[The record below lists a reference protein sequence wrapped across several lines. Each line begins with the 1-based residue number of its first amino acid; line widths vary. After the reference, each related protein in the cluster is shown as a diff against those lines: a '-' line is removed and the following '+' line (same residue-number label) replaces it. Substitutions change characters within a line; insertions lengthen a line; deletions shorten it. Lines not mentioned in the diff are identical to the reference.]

1 MGRAPGVG
9 RGLPAARHQ
18 ITYIIT
24 TGVAQERVQSMMQE
38 RGAVQ
43 RGTDAAMVQRRPVVP
58 RQNGSSSLADV
69 LTVLLE
75 KGLVV
80 DAWVRLSVIGIEVL
94 TLEARVIVASVDT
107 YLRYAE
113 AIGQTALASPPA
125 AQQRE
130 RGGGEER
137 DRAQL
142 DEDEVLS
149 YLEEHPDGV
158 RLGELQ
164 AYFDAP
170 RREMRELLDD
180 LVEQETIRR
189 DEERRLYLPAG
200 NE

>member
-1 MGRAPGVG
+1 
-9 RGLPAARHQ
+9 
-18 ITYIIT
+18 
-24 TGVAQERVQSMMQE
+24 MMQE
-38 RGAVQ
+38 RGVVQ
-43 RGTDAAMVQRRPVVP
+43 RGTDSGVAQRRPAVP

-107 YLRYAE
+107 YMRYAE

-125 AQQRE
+125 TQQRE
-130 RGGGEER
+130 RGGGE
-137 DRAQL
+137 DRQRQQL
-142 DEDEVLS
+142 DEDEVIS

-170 RREMRELLDD
+170 RREMKDLLDD
-180 LVEQETIRR
+180 LVEQESITR

-200 NE
+200 NDADKE